1 MAADVTATAD
11 TVADSRRSFPIRAA
25 LATVLSVAVNVLIVA
40 AAGAFDV
47 APGFQ
52 ALTVPPVAFLSAVG
66 AIGAALVYLLC
77 RRVSSTPA
85 RTFRRIA
92 IAVLVLSFLPDIG
105 LLFADETAT
114 PLAVGLLM
122 AMHVTVA
129 ALCIRL
135 LPGGDRR
142 R

>member
-1 MAADVTATAD
+1 MTADVT
-11 TVADSRRSFPIRAA
+11 TVDSAADSRRSFPIRAA
-25 LATVLSVAVNVLIVA
+25 IATVLSVVVNVGIVA

-66 AIGAALVYLLC
+66 AIGAVLVYLLL
-77 RRVSSTPA
+77 RRVSSSPD
-85 RTFRRIA
+85 RTFRRVA
-92 IAVLVLSFLPDIG
+92 VAVLVLSFLPDIG

-114 PLAVGLLM
+114 PLGVGLLM

-129 ALCIRL
+129 AICIGL
-135 LPGGDRR
+135 LPGGGPRR
-142 R
+142 